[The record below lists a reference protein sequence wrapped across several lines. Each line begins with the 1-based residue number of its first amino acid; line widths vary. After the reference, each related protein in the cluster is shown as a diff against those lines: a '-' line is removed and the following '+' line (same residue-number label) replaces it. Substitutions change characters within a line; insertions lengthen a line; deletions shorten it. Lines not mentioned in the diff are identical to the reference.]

1 MREELEKILGRPV
14 GVEKLKSGKYIAK
27 YLDYS
32 MRPSDLVGETEDEAF
47 QKLLTYLKTK
57 KAAPKEV

>member
-47 QKLLTYLKTK
+47 QKLLTYLKT
-57 KAAPKEV
+57 